1 MLKKFFT
8 APKRL
13 EELYEKNEKLQDNI
27 LKLRREYEEKIKE
40 LEARIEKQDEFLK
53 SVKGVI
59 KNERKVSDYHKKL
72 EWLRG
77 YPDEIKE
84 E

>member
-1 MLKKFFT
+1 MLKKFY
-8 APKRL
+8 KRL
-13 EELYEKNEKLQDNI
+13 EELYENI
-27 LKLRREYEEKIKE
+27 LILRREIKE

-59 KNERKVSDYHKKL
+59 KNERKVSDYQKKL

-77 YPDEIKE
+77 YPDEMKE

>member
-1 MLKKFFT
+1 MLKKFL
-8 APKRL
+8 RL
-13 EELYEKNEKLQDNI
+13 EELYEKIEKLQDNI
-27 LKLRREYEEKIKE
+27 LILRREYEEKIKE
-40 LEARIEKQDEFLK
+40 LEARIEKQDEFLR

-72 EWLRG
+72 EWLRS
-77 YPDEIKE
+77 YPDETKE

>member
-1 MLKKFFT
+1 MLKKFL
-8 APKRL
+8 RL
-13 EELYEKNEKLQDNI
+13 EELYEKIEKLQDNI
-27 LKLRREYEEKIKE
+27 LILRREYEEKIKE
-40 LEARIEKQDEFLK
+40 LEARIEKQDEFLR

-77 YPDEIKE
+77 YPDETKE
-84 E
+84 N

>member
-1 MLKKFFT
+1 MLKKFY
-8 APKRL
+8 KRL
-13 EELYEKNEKLQDNI
+13 EELYENI
-27 LKLRREYEEKIKE
+27 LILRREIKE
-40 LEARIEKQDEFLK
+40 LEARIDKQDEFLR

-77 YPDEIKE
+77 YPDEMKE